1 MASKEWGKEDGFI
14 ATLAFGVSYLPQ
26 HAGGED
32 QDSSTHLRDS
42 ATLMDCPEARK
53 GQLLSIVPG
62 PLSQFAGRLA
72 YLSLWDLHAFVSSS
86 IYSCL
91 LSPPYLSIDIQAL
104 TLGDLFSQGFS

>member
-1 MASKEWGKEDGFI
+1 
-14 ATLAFGVSYLPQ
+14 
-26 HAGGED
+26 
-32 QDSSTHLRDS
+32 
-42 ATLMDCPEARK
+42 MDCPEARK

-86 IYSCL
+86 TYSCL